1 MFKLFKYHIIL
12 IIALIIGSIVLQ
24 SLVNNYYDSI
34 KEHTA
39 NELNEAHSAKISKFE
54 TGLNV
59 YATVVSSIRS
69 YIESSKSHHSED
81 YPSDREI
88 QGFLKGLIREIDF
101 KDSIVVSIID
111 TNHTFKH
118 VITPYELDPHNLEG
132 INIVGL
138 RPEFEIQQL
147 NDMMQKDSIVLFNP
161 INLQEGWAALPF
173 NFAIKDHKNKSI
185 GYVAIVLNV
194 RYLLDS
200 FYKNKNDSFVH
211 RFVFG
216 NNIDLTRYSVF
227 DGTKINNTNIDKEY
241 YKFFNKDI
249 DDFKYT
255 DLEFFGLKLK
265 IGSAY
270 KVPPKPNN
278 TIAIIAYLWYA
289 LLLSFTTV
297 TFVQFYRNNQLT
309 KKLEL
314 ANERIE
320 FKKIKLEN
328 SLSKIQ
334 TLIKEIHH
342 RVKNNMQMVSSLLLM
357 QQNEYKDE
365 KIIKALEQ
373 SRNRIQSI
381 SLVHKKLYGSENLED
396 VNLKDYI
403 NQLIGYI
410 EDTIGSNSIIPSKT
424 IQIPEDLKLDGEFM
438 MNLGLIL
445 NELITNSFKYA
456 FTKNQN
462 NQIIIVIGPKNDSLT
477 LKYYDSGPGIP
488 DEIDIK
494 NSKTLGLQ
502 LITILTEQLNGTVN
516 YNKSVLNEFIIEFKT
531 PINN

>member
-12 IIALIIGSIVLQ
+12 IIAICIGSIVLH

-34 KEHTA
+34 EEHTA
-39 NELNEAHSAKISKFE
+39 NGLNEVHSAKISKIE
-54 TGLNV
+54 TGLNI

-69 YIESSKSHHSED
+69 YIESSKSHHPED
-81 YPSDREI
+81 YPTDKEI
-88 QGFLKGLIREIDF
+88 QGFLKGLIREINF
-101 KDSIVVSIID
+101 KDSIVVSIVD

-132 INIVGL
+132 INITGL

-147 NDMMQKDSIVLFNP
+147 NNMMQQDSIVLFNP
-161 INLQEGWAALPF
+161 INLKEGWAALPF
-173 NFAIKDHKNKSI
+173 NFSIKNHQNKTI
-185 GYVAIVLNV
+185 GYVAVVLNV

-200 FYKNKNDSFVH
+200 FYKNEDNSFVY
-211 RFVFG
+211 RFMFG
-216 NNIDLTRYSVF
+216 DNIEFNRYAVF

-249 DDFKYT
+249 NDFKYT
-255 DLEFFGLKLK
+255 DLEFFGLKLN

-270 KVPPKPNN
+270 KVPPEPDN
-278 TIAIIAYLWYA
+278 TIAVIAYLWYA
-289 LLLSFTTV
+289 LLFVV
-297 TFVQFYRNNQLT
+297 TIVTMIQFLKNYKLNT
-309 KKLEL
+309 KLKFANKYIEIKNKELEY
-314 ANERIE
+314 
-320 FKKIKLEN
+320 

-365 KIIKALEQ
+365 KIIDALEQ
-373 SRNRIQSI
+373 CRNRIQSI
-381 SLVHKKLYGSENLED
+381 SLVHKKLYGSENLEN

-424 IQIPEDLKLDGEFM
+424 IQIPDDVKLAGEIM

-445 NELITNSFKYA
+445 NELITNSYKYA

-462 NQIIIVIGPKNDSLT
+462 NQIIIVIVPKNESLT

-502 LITILTEQLNGTVN
+502 LISILTEQLKGTIN
-516 YNKSVLNEFIIEFKT
+516 YNKNVLNEFIIEFQS
-531 PINN
+531 PINR